1 MLRLFIDIE
10 TYSETDI
17 SEAGAF
23 RYIESP
29 SFGILLC
36 AFAFGDEPVR
46 VIDWQRD
53 AGSEDAKA
61 VLSALRDPEVVKVAH
76 NCAFER
82 AAFAREL
89 GEYMPPEQWEDTMI
103 LAAMNGLPLSLDAAG
118 EALDI
123 GEKKL
128 REGKALIRYFCSP
141 CAPTKANGGRTR
153 NLPEHAPDKWELF
166 TAYCARD
173 VEACR
178 AIHRRLPFS
187 ATPQEKAVFALDA
200 RINERGVLLDRAFAE
215 AAVAVNEVYTAE
227 KLAEMRSLTGL
238 ENPNSVAQL
247 KAWLSARGLPSAS
260 LDRQAVSD
268 LLAKATDPKVKDVL
282 RLRKQ
287 LGKTSVTKY
296 EAMLASV
303 CEDGRIRGLLQYY
316 GTRTG
321 RWAGRLVQLQN
332 LPQNHL
338 DHLPEAREL
347 VMGRDPDLVELLYGD
362 VPDVLSQLIR
372 TSFVAPAGQTLLVA
386 DYSAI
391 EARVVAYLAG
401 EQWRLDTFRNG
412 GDIYCASASKMF
424 HVPVEKHG
432 VNGHLRQKGKIAEL
446 ALGYGGGVNAL
457 IAFGA
462 DRMGMLESEMRE
474 IVDGWRAASPNI
486 VRLWQE
492 LERAAK
498 NALRNPGRSFKAYR
512 REYDPARARENE
524 ILTDADRAYSPYFR
538 GAQICAFRRD
548 RDALRMTLPSGR
560 VIAYWG
566 AREDEDGGICYM
578 GVDQTTRR
586 WEKTSTWGGKLT
598 ENLVQSV
605 ARDCLAAALL
615 RLDRAG
621 WRILFH
627 VHDEVICE
635 APEGAR
641 WQDMAAVMTEPVPWA
656 PGLPLAADGYSTPFY
671 RKD

>member
-1 MLRLFIDIE
+1 MAKILGIDLE
-10 TYSETDI
+10 TYSDVDL
-17 SEAGAF
+17 GNCGVY
-23 RYIESP
+23 RYVEGD
-29 SFGILLC
+29 FHILLFAY
-36 AFAFGDEPVR
+36 AFDDDPVQI
-46 VIDWQRD
+46 IDLACGEELPQEVRD
-53 AGSEDAKA
+53 AIF
-61 VLSALRDPEVVKVAH
+61 DPDIIKVAW
-76 NCAFER
+76 NAQFER
-82 AAFAREL
+82 TCLSHYFGTQLSPDSWRCSMVHAAS
-89 GEYMPPEQWEDTMI
+89 
-103 LAAMNGLPLSLDAAG
+103 LALPLKLKTAAEVMKTGEQKDRAG
-118 EALDI
+118 ED
-123 GEKKL
+123 
-128 REGKALIRYFCSP
+128 LIKYFSVP
-141 CAPTKANGGRTR
+141 CKPTKTNGGRTR
-153 NLPEHAPDKWELF
+153 NLPAHAPEKWALF
-166 TAYCARD
+166 RSYCARD

-178 AIHRRLPFS
+178 EIYKRLPS
-187 ATPQEKAVFALDA
+187 TVSPQEKAVFALDA
-200 RINERGVLLDRAFAE
+200 RINERGVPLDRAFAE
-215 AAVAVNEVYTAE
+215 AAVAVSGAYTEE
-227 KLAEMRSLTGL
+227 KQEEMRRLTGL

-247 KAWLSARGLPSAS
+247 KAWLSARGLSAPS

-282 RLRKQ
+282 RLRRQ

-338 DHLPEAREL
+338 DHLAEAREL
-347 VMGRDPDLVELLYGD
+347 VLGRDPDAVELVYGD
-362 VPDVLSQLIR
+362 LNDVLSQLIR
-372 TSFVAPAGQTLLVA
+372 TAFAAPAGKTLLVA

-401 EQWRLDTFRNG
+401 EQWRLDTFRAG

-474 IVDGWRAASPNI
+474 IVDGWRKASPNI

-498 NALRNPGRSFKAYR
+498 NALRHPGQTFKAYR
-512 REYDPARARENE
+512 RDYDPVRARTNE
-524 ILTDADRAYSPYFR
+524 LLTDADRAYSPYFK
-538 GAQICAFRRD
+538 GAQICSFRRD

-560 VIAYWG
+560 PVAYWG
-566 AREDEDGGICYM
+566 AREDEDGGIAYM

-598 ENLVQSV
+598 ENLVQAV

-621 WRILFH
+621 YPILFH

-641 WQDMAAVMTEPVPWA
+641 WEDMAAVMTEPLPWA
-656 PGLPLAADGYSTPFY
+656 PGLPLAADGYATPFY